1 MKMIR
6 ALLLLSTLLGSG
18 WVSAAQRGMPED
30 IGGVPEEKAFK
41 EDEVRLPAAPAD
53 SALIEFTPRGA
64 PKNRYFVDGSS
75 VTLGADWVIR
85 YTVLVRSPSGAAN
98 VSYEAL
104 RCKTA
109 EYKVYAYGSK
119 DGKWVKATAP
129 AWRPVGSTT
138 ANFHHSLRTDYLC
151 DSEAVNG
158 RNAREL
164 VARLKGDPLNN
175 FDVKQ
180 R

>member
-1 MKMIR
+1 MR
-6 ALLLLSTLLGSG
+6 AAGVLVLLSMLLGSG
-18 WVSAAQRGMPED
+18 WATAAQRGMPED
-30 IGGVPEEKAFK
+30 IGGVPEEKEFK
-41 EDEVRLPAAPAD
+41 EDEIKLPPAPAEA
-53 SALIEFTPRGA
+53 ALIEFTPRGA
-64 PKNRYFVDGSS
+64 PRNRYFVDASS

-109 EYKVYAYGSK
+109 EYKVYAYGAR

-129 AWRPVGSTT
+129 AWQPVGSTT
-138 ANFHHSLRTDYLC
+138 ANFHFSLRLDYLC

-164 VARLKGDPLNN
+164 VARLRGDPLNN
-175 FDVKQ
+175 FDVKK